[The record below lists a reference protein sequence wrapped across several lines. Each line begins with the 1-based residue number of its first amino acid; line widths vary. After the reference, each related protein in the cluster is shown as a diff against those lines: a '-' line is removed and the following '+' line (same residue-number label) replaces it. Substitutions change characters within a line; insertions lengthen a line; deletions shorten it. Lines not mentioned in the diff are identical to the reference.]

1 MKKLIALAL
10 ALAMVFAFAACGS
23 KPADPAPA
31 NTAAPSANTQTP
43 AADPAQPDTN
53 EADSHDDWIEL
64 DLSFATYLT
73 ENNPMQENMIVL
85 QQKLDE
91 YMPGKVTITTYANGT
106 LLKGAD
112 IYDGILNGTCDIGVV
127 QPDYTPARFPLCKI
141 FSYPGIVYNS
151 AEVATRVFDEWARTS
166 GAAEMEDAVFL
177 MGVGSGPYCIFT
189 KEPIT
194 DISDLN
200 GKQIR
205 AGGVNAELI
214 SSYGATPVT
223 MDISEVYE
231 AMRSGLI
238 DGLYTNYGACAFQ
251 NLEEVGTYA
260 LVTPLSSNP
269 SFYAM
274 NKDVFNSMPAS
285 QQEAFMQACRDTFE
299 QVTAKYQDAGLM
311 VDRVVTFASKTD
323 RTYLEGDMLAE
334 FEEAGGYLMDE
345 LAAEL
350 DAQGVDGTGTVAMVR
365 ELADKYNELMTWD
378 DYKACYPEDMDPSN
392 N

>member
-1 MKKLIALAL
+1 MKK
-10 ALAMVFAFAACGS
+10 ALAMVLALVMLLALCACGS
-23 KPADPAPA
+23 QPAANTPAPA
-31 NTAAPSANTQTP
+31 GTP
-43 AADPAQPDTN
+43 APADQGNDSPAQDGGD
-53 EADSHDDWIEL
+53 ADSHDDWIEL
-64 DLSFATYLT
+64 NLSFATYLT
-73 ENNPMQENMIVL
+73 ENNPMQENIVVL

-194 DISDLN
+194 DISDLQ

-299 QVTAKYQDAGLM
+299 QVTTKYQDAGLM
-311 VDRVVTFASKTD
+311 VDRVITFASKTD
-323 RTYLEGDMLAE
+323 RTYLEGEMLDE
-334 FEEAGGYLMDE
+334 FEQAGGYLMDE

-365 ELADKYNELMTWD
+365 ELADKYNELMTWE
-378 DYKACYPEDMDPSN
+378 DYKACFPDDMDTSN